1 MTFPLNGGLRVVDQ
15 SSSQAALG
23 QIVFQAQIDFRHHVS
38 TLHQHPVFLW
48 FFFWKVEG
56 HLDKN
61 GSLRYFRVEAGAH
74 G

>member
-38 TLHQHPVFLW
+38 TLHQHPVFFMV
-48 FFFWKVEG
+48 FFFGK
-56 HLDKN
+56 
-61 GSLRYFRVEAGAH
+61 
-74 G
+74 